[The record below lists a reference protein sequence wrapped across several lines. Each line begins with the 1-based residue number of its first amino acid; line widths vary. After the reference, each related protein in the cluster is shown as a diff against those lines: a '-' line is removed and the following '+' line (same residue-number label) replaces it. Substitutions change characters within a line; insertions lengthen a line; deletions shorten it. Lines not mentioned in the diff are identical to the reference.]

1 MFQLKSAKLALL
13 SLVLASTCSFA
24 YTDLSAY
31 SSRTNPFRNGL
42 QYVSLPTGYLLTSGT
57 DNYILQHQVGSAYL
71 DQQTQWTLPG
81 FPTRT
86 WPDNNISY
94 QVLVG
99 NGVGLGE
106 TGYTTP
112 QCVALVKILTDT
124 VGSITSSWHR
134 GTQVTTITDVSQ
146 LTDKAIAIF
155 NGYNSSTG
163 VWSYDGNGVSGLPN
177 HTAVVL
183 TAELGTNGKVSKVWV
198 VDQNFST
205 PQDGKIRKHTILLT
219 SGSGVGNLGNYY
231 IIQK

>member
-1 MFQLKSAKLALL
+1 MFQLKGAKLALL
-13 SLVLASTCSFA
+13 SLVLFSTCSFA

-42 QYVSLPTGYLLTSGT
+42 QYVSLPTGYLLASGT

-86 WPDNNISY
+86 SPYGNISY
-94 QVLVG
+94 QVLAG

-106 TGYTTP
+106 TGYTPP

-124 VGSITSSWHR
+124 VGSDTSNWHR
-134 GTQVTTITDVSQ
+134 GTQVTTIINASQ
-146 LTDKAIAIF
+146 LTNKAIAIF
-155 NGYNSSTG
+155 THQDPITG
-163 VWSYDGNGVSGLPN
+163 IWSYDASGLN
-177 HTAVVL
+177 SHSAVVL
-183 TAELGTNGKVSKVWV
+183 TAELGTNGTVSKVWV
-198 VDQNFST
+198 ADQNFST
-205 PQDGKIRKHTILLT
+205 SKDGKIRKHTILLT